1 MNVRNMAM
9 AMAMVAVVTSSTVW
23 AQAAAPETSWVGEF
37 IIGGQS
43 TPIVLRDRSGTP
55 GAVSGMDLPGK
66 GARDVPLKNVSIAK
80 DVSHFELQGG
90 PELITFD
97 GERSHDGIRGTVT
110 QGEKKGDFTLVRT
123 QSVSAARIREL
134 AGSYQLAPGRIVDM
148 GPMDEGGGQLV
159 YLDNQTRR
167 MGPLIGLSDSRF
179 ISGPSLGVPYPVA
192 LRAEFMRDARGLV
205 TGVRWL
211 EGKTT
216 YLGRK
221 IAPHRVEDVTVVN
234 GDVTLKGTLSIPL
247 TKGPHPAIVFAHG
260 SGDATRNVGMWN
272 TFFVRQG
279 IAVLSLDKR
288 GAGASTGDWKK
299 AGMDDIASDWLAG
312 VEMLKARADID
323 PKKIG
328 VHGSSQGGWTGALM
342 AARSTDVAYLI
353 VRAGSANSVLDTMVH
368 EIGWSVREAGFSDAD
383 AKEAEAGARRLFQL
397 TGASWE
403 QFKAVAEPQKAKP
416 WAGASWVVHMTEKG
430 WGRPWGALNASFDP
444 AGTLAKVKAPVL
456 WFLGEL
462 DHNVPSDATAKRL
475 EAARVVSGNKD
486 FTVVRLADAGH
497 SFLET
502 KTGNGAEFPKLT
514 HAARGYWEKMES
526 WLREHAISR
535 P

>member
-1 MNVRNMAM
+1 MIYKNTAI
-9 AMAMVAVVTSSTVW
+9 AIFAVATSSAAW
-23 AQAAAPETSWVGEF
+23 AQAVVPETSWVGEF
-37 IIGGQS
+37 VIGGQS

-55 GAVSGMDLPGK
+55 GATSGMDLPLR
-66 GARDVPLKNVSIAK
+66 GARDVPLKNVRIAK
-80 DVSHFELQGG
+80 NLSYFEMQGG
-90 PELITFD
+90 PDLYAFD
-97 GERSHDGIRGTVT
+97 GERTADGIRGSVT
-110 QGEKKGDFTLVRT
+110 QGARRGEFTLVRT
-123 QSVSAARIREL
+123 HIVSPALVREL

-179 ISGPSLGVPYPVA
+179 ISGPSLGVPYPIA
-192 LRAEFMRDARGLV
+192 LRAEFMRDMRGLV

-211 EGKTT
+211 EGKTVFM
-216 YLGRK
+216 GRK
-221 IAPHRVEDVTVVN
+221 IAPHRIEDVSVVN

-288 GAGASTGDWKK
+288 GAGASGGNWKK
-299 AGMDDIASDWLAG
+299 AGMHDIAGDWLAG
-312 VEMLKARADID
+312 VDMLKARADID

-342 AARSTDVAYLI
+342 AARSKDVAYLI
-353 VRAGSANSVLDTMVH
+353 VRAGSASTVLDTMVH
-368 EIGWSVREAGFSDAD
+368 EIGWSVREAGFGEAQ
-383 AKEAEAGARRLFQL
+383 AREAEAGARRLLQL

-403 QFKAVAEPQKAKP
+403 EFKAVAEPQKAKP
-416 WAGASWVVHMTEKG
+416 WAGASWVVNMTETG
-430 WGRPWGALNASFDP
+430 WGRPWGALNAGFDP
-444 AGTLAKVKAPVL
+444 TDTLATVNAPVL
-456 WFLGEL
+456 WFLGDL
-462 DHNVPSDATAKRL
+462 DRNVPSEATAQRL
-475 EAARVVSGNKD
+475 ESARIASGNKD
-486 FTVVRLADAGH
+486 FTVVRLPDAGH
-497 SFLET
+497 AFLET
-502 KTGNGAEFPKLT
+502 RTGNGAEFPTLT
-514 HAARGYWEKMES
+514 HAARGYWERMES
-526 WLREHAISR
+526 WLRERAFSR